1 MMMITIDLIP
11 FPWCLLGEKVALKK
25 LEDRLENERQAIA
38 KGQLQI
44 NIYQP
49 NLVNASR

>member
-1 MMMITIDLIP
+1 MMMNT
-11 FPWCLLGEKVALKK
+11 FPWCLGEKVALKK